1 MDCNQNTD
9 SLKLVREGT
18 SRNQRSILA
27 LDPAY
32 APLNGRTPA
41 HGMVFAQA
49 YARYLTYYNS
59 TNVASET
66 WQPFFSQDV
75 SVQLAIAA
83 VQDVEAYKTR
93 IKETVV
99 FLNDRTNQA
108 NVAGLKNHLGYLF
121 SYIGTLARQID
132 TLKETLP
139 TDTPLK
145 NTLINLIQNQLAP
158 GLTRLIAYYKPGYY
172 KPKASPDEAD
182 EALDE
187 KDRLIP
193 DVQPGVV
200 LLGGT
205 TVPFSSVY
213 KNGLSKDWLTGT
225 SENWTTFANG
235 IPAQPAV
242 YGTSTGVFE
251 KINHIATH
259 TLFSSVFDQFLKVYA
274 RTVADAS
281 AALENSFTKQDNHE
295 PHYAL
300 FLAFLRLQEYARQE
314 TNTLTGRH
322 LDFYYRDILR
332 LREKPAQPAHAHL
345 LLELTKYTESYLL
358 RQGSLFK
365 AGKDDLGKAVFFA
378 SDADFVANQA
388 TVSALKSVYRHN
400 SEAVASEGINA
411 TKQVGRLYASPVA
424 NSQDGLGAKLTT
436 ADNSWHPFASK
447 SYEDGKLTEI
457 LMPKADVGFAVA
469 SPYLYLTEGYRRV
482 ALTFRLTQ
490 KITANA
496 SVTVY
501 LTTEKGWLSL
511 PAGLVVQQS
520 ENASLTVALEAD
532 QPAILP
538 YNQKVHGGDFRTE
551 HPVVKVV
558 LNQAIDQVYDY
569 TELENAVVD
578 SCTVSVSVGI
588 DANGVLN
595 RPGLKLLAVS
605 SDFGPVDVSKPFQPF
620 GPIPQPGAA
629 LLIGSKEV
637 FQKAGASLR
646 LGITWRSVVGTT
658 PTLTVA
664 CLNKG
669 EWIPSGSPVN
679 LTTNPITYALSDTDT
694 AATDYT
700 PNEFFTAASAAG
712 FLRLS
717 INGDFGHKKWQ
728 ADLLTY
734 FADLSSSL
742 SKTAEVATEKVALSA
757 EIIDKTT
764 LELSKGVL
772 IGSVTNKLPVAP
784 ETPEI
789 DSIQLRYSATSAPIV
804 LNSGQPNAQAG
815 AKFYH
820 LSPFGLAEQHPS
832 LQTGTVINL
841 LPQFSHTADG
851 VTNRHQAEFYVGITA
866 LHPPQNLALLI
877 QVADGT
883 ADPNAEK
890 PKNHLHWSYLHENN
904 WVAFGQETL
913 TDTTGEFT
921 RSGIVTLTVPAA
933 ATSAIT
939 LLPTGMFWIRV
950 AVTKAPEAV
959 CRLISVAAQALR
971 VTFADHA
978 NDPAFLAKV
987 LPPGTISKLD
997 QPDAAIKKVE
1007 QPFETFGGRG
1017 NETSESFYTRISER
1031 LRHKDRGIALWD
1043 YEQLVLEAFP
1053 QIYRVKCLN
1062 HTHYEPGSGIYKELA
1077 PGHVTVITIPNLQVQ
1092 QQRDP
1097 LKPYTSLGLLTE
1109 IETFLTSRLSCFV
1122 KLHVKNPTFEG
1133 VRVNFRVKFYDGFDE
1148 TFYIVR
1154 LQESITRFLSPWAY
1168 GGGEGPAFGG
1178 KIAKSVLINFVE
1190 EQPYVDYITDFQLFH
1205 DISDLSGTDDKQE
1218 VEGSKAIS
1226 VLVSVP
1232 AKFHSIRAINLT
1244 DAQTTPETCPCEA

>member
-1 MDCNQNTD
+1 M
-9 SLKLVREGT
+9 
-18 SRNQRSILA
+18 
-27 LDPAY
+27 
-32 APLNGRTPA
+32 
-41 HGMVFAQA
+41 
-49 YARYLTYYNS
+49 
-59 TNVASET
+59 
-66 WQPFFSQDV
+66 FS
-75 SVQLAIAA
+75 
-83 VQDVEAYKTR
+83 K
-93 IKETVV
+93 
-99 FLNDRTNQA
+99 
-108 NVAGLKNHLGYLF
+108 
-121 SYIGTLARQID
+121 
-132 TLKETLP
+132 
-139 TDTPLK
+139 
-145 NTLINLIQNQLAP
+145 
-158 GLTRLIAYYKPGYY
+158 
-172 KPKASPDEAD
+172 
-182 EALDE
+182 
-187 KDRLIP
+187 
-193 DVQPGVV
+193 
-200 LLGGT
+200 
-205 TVPFSSVY
+205 
-213 KNGLSKDWLTGT
+213 
-225 SENWTTFANG
+225 
-235 IPAQPAV
+235 
-242 YGTSTGVFE
+242 
-251 KINHIATH
+251 KINHVATH
-259 TLFSSVFDQFLKVYA
+259 TLFSSIFDQFLKVYA
-274 RTVADAS
+274 RTVADAN

-314 TNTLTGRH
+314 MNTLTGRH

-332 LREKPAQPAHAHL
+332 LREKPAQPGHAHL

-365 AGKDDLGKAVFFA
+365 AGKDDLGKAVFFT

-400 SEAVASEGINA
+400 TEAVTDEGIDA

-436 ADNSWHPFASK
+436 ADNSWHPFANK
-447 SYEDGKLTEI
+447 SYEDGKLTNI

-482 ALTFRLTQ
+482 TLTFRLSQ

-496 SVTVY
+496 NITVY

-520 ENASLTVALEAD
+520 DNATLTVALEAD

-538 YNQKVHGGDFRTE
+538 YNQKVHGGDFRTV

-558 LNQAIDQVYDY
+558 LNQAVGQVYDY
-569 TELENAVVD
+569 AELETAVVD
-578 SCTVSVSVGI
+578 SCTVFVSAGL
-588 DANGVLN
+588 DAAGSPN
-595 RPGLKLLAVS
+595 RPGLKSLAVS

-620 GPIPQPGAA
+620 GPIPQKDAA

-637 FQKAGASLR
+637 FQKANASIR
-646 LGITWRSVVGTT
+646 LGITWRTAVGTP
-658 PTLTVA
+658 PTLTVS

-669 EWIPSGSPVN
+669 EWIPSGSPLN
-679 LTTNPITYALSDTDT
+679 LNTSPITYTLSATDT
-694 AATDYT
+694 AAIDYT
-700 PNEFFTAASAAG
+700 PNDFFTTTSAAG

-728 ADLLTY
+728 ADLLTH
-734 FADLSSSL
+734 F
-742 SKTAEVATEKVALSA
+742 EKVAKKDPS
-757 EIIDKTT
+757 T
-764 LELSKGVL
+764 L
-772 IGSVTNKLPVAP
+772 PPAP

-804 LNSGQPNAQAG
+804 LNSTQPNAQAG

-832 LQTGTVINL
+832 LQAGTVTNL
-841 LPQFSHTADG
+841 LPQFSHSADG
-851 VTNRHQAEFYVGITA
+851 VTNRHQTEFYIGIVA

-890 PKNHLHWSYLHENN
+890 PKNHLHWSYLHQNN
-904 WVAFGQETL
+904 WVAFGRETV

-921 RSGIVTLTVPAA
+921 RSGIITLTVPAA
-933 ATSAIT
+933 ATSANT
-939 LLPTGMFWIRV
+939 LLPSGMHWIRV
-950 AVTKAPEAV
+950 AVSKAPEAV

-971 VTFADHA
+971 VTFANRA
-978 NDPAFLAKV
+978 NDPAFPAKV
-987 LPPGTISKLD
+987 LPPGTISKLE

-1043 YEQLVLEAFP
+1043 YERLVLEAFP

-1077 PGHVTVITIPNLQVQ
+1077 PGHVTVVTIPNQQVQ

-1109 IETFLTSRLSCFV
+1109 IAAFLTKRLSCFV
-1122 KLHVKNPTFEG
+1122 KLHVKNPMFEG

-1148 TFYIVR
+1148 TFYLTR
-1154 LQESITRFLSPWAY
+1154 LQEAITRFLSPWAY

-1190 EQPYVDYITDFQLFH
+1190 EQPYVDYIADFQLFH
-1205 DISDLSGTDDKQE
+1205 DINDVLGIDDKQE

-1232 AKFHSIRAINLT
+1232 AKFHSIRTINLEE
-1244 DAQTTPETCPCEA
+1244 AQTTPETCPCEA